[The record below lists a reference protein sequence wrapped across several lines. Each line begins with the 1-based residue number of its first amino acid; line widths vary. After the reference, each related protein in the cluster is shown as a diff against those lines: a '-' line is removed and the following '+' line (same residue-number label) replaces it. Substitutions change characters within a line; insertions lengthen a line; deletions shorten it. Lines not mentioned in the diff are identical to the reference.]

1 MPGGLWVPGAVWEF
15 RQNLRSL
22 PTTGVQV
29 VQSSTEP
36 TTWQW
41 EYTIQ
46 TDDLPLVDTV
56 GRGDV
61 PPDLL
66 YGCTLS
72 FEFTNNSG
80 ASQSYYFRVEVQS
93 QTLGTFQS
101 DTAFCSNVANNYTV
115 YFGSSVHSVGVG
127 TTLRAR
133 LWGSAAHNVSGIKLI
148 LVPIVTPPGTDV
160 LLLEECVYVQ
170 GTPNVYAY
178 QYIVAT
184 SVWDIAAFYP
194 TNPPVSLN
202 SIGYAAGLLLMP
214 VNTATWRGGMVSWL
228 GSTNYGSMRSVI
240 VSGVHST
247 APYLYPNG
255 FYGVYDSTFRL
266 LDVRFGHLFRNLK
279 GVSKF

>member
-29 VQSSTEP
+29 VQSTTEP

-61 PPDLL
+61 PGDML
-66 YGCTLS
+66 YGCVVNFWFL
-72 FEFTNNSG
+72 NNSG
-80 ASQSYYFRVEVQS
+80 AAQTYNCRVEVQS

-101 DTAFCSNVANNYTV
+101 SVATQNNVPNNNYV
-115 YFGSSVHSVGVG
+115 YFSPRIRNVGVG

-133 LWGSAAHNVSGIKLI
+133 LWGTAAHNLAGIRLI
-148 LVPIVTPPGTDV
+148 LAPMVTPPLSDV
-160 LLLEECVYVQ
+160 LLLVETLTLSPTSGVYVSLQ
-170 GTPNVYAY
+170 AGGT
-178 QYIVAT
+178 T
-184 SVWDIAAFYP
+184 SW
-194 TNPPVSLN
+194 SLN
-202 SIGYAAGLLLMP
+202 PLSVNATTLLSSSGISTSLLLLP
-214 VNTATWRGGMVSWL
+214 LTTSYVGGVIDWVGNVNGNMRNVLLNSDRMSNL
-228 GSTNYGSMRSVI
+228 YTNGY
-240 VSGVHST
+240 
-247 APYLYPNG
+247 
-255 FYGVYDSTFRL
+255 FGVYDITIRL
-266 LDVRFGHLFRNLK
+266 LDVRFGHLFRNLA